1 MCTRGRGKAEGHG
14 KRCSWLCS
22 LGTGDVKCVDDANTG
37 SVEEEEEEEE
47 EGGRRWKRREK
58 KEKGIGRTVTRT
70 GWE

>member
-1 MCTRGRGKAEGHG
+1 
-14 KRCSWLCS
+14 
-22 LGTGDVKCVDDANTG
+22 VKCVDDANTG

-70 GWE
+70 G